1 MVYGKEGIKVR
12 QSKGEKAFYIINY
25 IVLAII
31 GLITIY
37 PLVYVFSASI
47 SEADAVITGKVLL
60 FPKNI
65 DFSAY
70 QKVLEEKGIWTAYG
84 NTIYYTAV
92 GTLVNILITIC
103 GAYPLSKKRLMGRS
117 FISFMI
123 ALTMWFNAGMIPF
136 YLTLKGLNIL
146 NTRFAIIFAFACTT
160 FNVILLRT
168 FFQSIPDSLEE
179 AATVDGANDLQILRK
194 IYLPLSKP
202 AIATVGLFYGIG
214 RWNGYFW
221 SMIIL
226 RDESKIP
233 LQVLL
238 KKLIVEMTASSEY
251 INAVDTFTYSG
262 ETIMYATIIV
272 SLIPVIIIYPYIQK
286 YFVKG
291 VMIGS
296 VKG

>member
-1 MVYGKEGIKVR
+1 MK
-12 QSKGEKAFYIINY
+12 QSKGEKAFYVINY

-31 GLITIY
+31 GLLTIY

-84 NTIYYTAV
+84 NTIYYTAA

-202 AIATVGLFYGIG
+202 ALATVGLFYGIG

-272 SLIPVIIIYPYIQK
+272 SLIPVILIYPYIQK